1 MRLSALMIVAALM
14 LTNTA
19 FADPW
24 RDGQGPGG
32 RPRLSGPDGRGRITG
47 DNGNCVRVVKAL
59 TGFGGRAHNGR
70 GFASSLLRSRMGYR
84 VVSIRSRKRGMV
96 CSWNEIG
103 GGPGHV
109 GRFDGRCFQPV
120 FPKSP
125 CGDPGRRYRLSLCV
139 ARG

>member
-1 MRLSALMIVAALM
+1 VIRKFVYAAATAALLAPM
-14 LTNTA
+14 SA
-19 FADPW
+19 YAADL
-24 RDGQGPGG
+24 GQLRLQGRAIIGG
-32 RPRLSGPDGRGRITG
+32 
-47 DNGNCVRVVKAL
+47 NGNCVRVVKAL

-120 FPKSP
+120 YPKSP
-125 CGDPGRRYRLSLCV
+125 CGNPGKRYRLSLCV

>member
-1 MRLSALMIVAALM
+1 MYGHDTESVPFGYRQNRETAMRLPALMIVAALV
-14 LTNTA
+14 LTSTA

-24 RDGQGPGG
+24 GG
-32 RPRLSGPDGRGRITG
+32 
-47 DNGNCVRVVKAL
+47 NGNCVRVVKAL

-120 FPKSP
+120 FPNSP
-125 CGDPGRRYRLSLCV
+125 CGDPGKRYLLSLCV
-139 ARG
+139 ARN